1 MAIPAKKGID
11 VEDFPH
17 QVRLDYS
24 EDKQVAWL
32 RFESEHRANVFTI
45 GMLRDLLAAVEE
57 LRDGKQP
64 RVLVIAGRDNVF
76 SGGADLRSIQAM
88 SDDDY
93 KTYIETEYKLFALID
108 TLPFATVAML
118 TGACIGNGAE
128 LALACDFRIASDTT
142 RFGMPEMAVGFIAP
156 TQRIARFLPL
166 GRAKDFLFGSK
177 LLDATSAL
185 ELGLFTTVVPSDVL
199 VAETE
204 KAAAKYATIAPIALR
219 LTKQGLQ
226 RSYRSICIR

>member
-76 SGGADLRSIQAM
+76 SGGADLKSIQNCCAPM
-88 SDDDY
+88 
-93 KTYIETEYKLFALID
+93 KNWA
-108 TLPFATVAML
+108 
-118 TGACIGNGAE
+118 
-128 LALACDFRIASDTT
+128 FR
-142 RFGMPEMAVGFIAP
+142 
-156 TQRIARFLPL
+156 
-166 GRAKDFLFGSK
+166 SK
-177 LLDATSAL
+177 SANCSP
-185 ELGLFTTVVPSDVL
+185 V
-199 VAETE
+199 
-204 KAAAKYATIAPIALR
+204 
-219 LTKQGLQ
+219 
-226 RSYRSICIR
+226 